1 MSGLKSF
8 TRRRSTLMA
17 AGQEPPGY
25 VKVTMA
31 SRLGEHYL
39 FKRLIFRFGGFFC
52 NKGVNGIP
60 KRSLIING
68 SGADSAFWDG
78 SVAPL

>member
-8 TRRRSTLMA
+8 MRQRSALMA

-31 SRLGEHYL
+31 SRPGEHYL

-52 NKGVNGIP
+52 NKVEMEFP
-60 KRSLIING
+60 K
-68 SGADSAFWDG
+68 GA
-78 SVAPL
+78 